1 MTIIEATKQKDQL
14 CVCQLMKKLI
24 NNRCCLAL
32 VRFFVSHPNG
42 RFSKLAIVHA
52 IDDNDSKLE
61 VEKALAK
68 MVDEGILMINIEN
81 DISFYLLTR
90 EATRRQIVLD
100 MAEFEWRHW
109 QLVLENMVDTSR

>member
-1 MTIIEATKQKDQL
+1 MTITEVMKQKNQPCLGQL
-14 CVCQLMKKLI
+14 IKKLI

-32 VRFFVSHPNG
+32 LRFFVAHPNG

-61 VEKALAK
+61 IEKALK
-68 MVDEGILMINIEN
+68 QLVDEGILMINIEN

-90 EATRRQIVLD
+90 EGVVREIILE
-100 MAEFEWRHW
+100 MGEFDWRHW
-109 QLVLENMVDTSR
+109 QLVLEHM